1 MLARIFY
8 TIVPAILTIMVVVI
22 AVMLF
27 LVKALWAW
35 TIPDLFPGAVAQ
47 GLVAGQIS
55 WYTAFKLAV
64 FLGFFAGI
72 AGARKEP
79 VVRYERE

>member
-55 WYTAFKLAV
+55 WYTAFTLAV
-64 FLGFFAGI
+64 FLGFFAGL
-72 AGARKEP
+72 AGARQQP
-79 VVRYERE
+79 VAGRPL